1 MHPIASIGSSGCPK
15 TEMGFQRILKKL
27 EAVPPTRSQH
37 TLGWWFLLEV
47 VLANTFETIILHDE
61 NSHYSTIM
69 TIGISINNQPI
80 NTIPNKQPTY
90 WRELTIN
97 PVLVPSSKLQHP
109 SSAVADHYIPILYS
123 PFNPINVCYWLVW
136 GPPLPLKQFKYTE

>member
-1 MHPIASIGSSGCPK
+1 MMHPIASIGSSGCPK

-136 GPPLPLKQFKYTE
+136 GPPPPPQTI